1 MFEAAP
7 EEIEAVKALQKQGH
21 KTITTDM
28 VDDWLAAKREAE
40 RVPQHIDGQ
49 TSWTSYRPP
58 ISDES
63 GSLDGRIRR
72 RRKRGRPARN
82 DWWIYAAAQFVAA
95 GSTLTQALRRLGM
108 IMSRAERKNVYRLK
122 LFREAVQRE
131 RKRLEME

>member
-1 MFEAAP
+1 MCKLSS
-7 EEIEAVKALQKQGH
+7 EEYDAIDALEEQGH
-21 KTITTDM
+21 QTITLEM
-28 VDDWLAAKREAE
+28 VEAWIAAKRQAE
-40 RVPQHIDGQ
+40 KVPQQAEGEP
-49 TSWTSYRPP
+49 SWTSFRPP
-58 ISDES
+58 VSDEATNP
-63 GSLDGRIRR
+63 DGAHP

-131 RKRLEME
+131 RKRLEIE